1 MINHFSDFSI
11 SLNIFFVA
19 LAAAAC
25 ISFISFKLKLLTKS
39 GAIAALI
46 LGATIFTFGQLK
58 WSLPLIS
65 FFVSSNIISK
75 IGNKNKTKFLS
86 VFEKKSQRDYGQVIA
101 NGAIGAVLVIV
112 NLFSE
117 NEVLFFAYLGSLAA
131 VCADTWATEIGTMKE
146 TLTYNILNFKKA
158 EQGFSGGVSL
168 NGTIGA
174 LAGTIII
181 SCSAVFWIHLN
192 LIYYFCLIIFA
203 GLLGS
208 FIDSILGAT
217 LQSQNK
223 CGVCGKIIESKYHC
237 GIQSSHYRGIKWMNN
252 DTVNFF
258 AGLTGSLAVYFINV
272 IIN

>member
-1 MINHFSDFSI
+1 MIKQFSDISI

-19 LAAAAC
+19 LTAAIC
-25 ISFISFKLKLLTKS
+25 ISFLSFKLKLLTKS

-65 FFVSSNIISK
+65 FFLFSSIISK
-75 IGNKNKTKFLS
+75 VGNKNKTNFVS
-86 VFEKKSQRDYGQVIA
+86 IFEKKSQRDYGQVMA
-101 NGAIGAVLVIV
+101 NGAIGGVLVIV
-112 NLFSE
+112 NLFFE
-117 NEVLFFAYLGSLAA
+117 NEVLYLTYLGSLAA

-146 TLTYNILNFKKA
+146 ALTYNILNFKKA
-158 EQGFSGGVSL
+158 EQGISGGVSFI
-168 NGTIGA
+168 GTMGA
-174 LAGTIII
+174 LAGTILI

-208 FIDSILGAT
+208 FIDSILGAA

-223 CGVCGKIIESKYHC
+223 CGVCGKIIERKYHC
-237 GIQSSHYRGIKWMNN
+237 GVPSSHYKGIKWINN